1 MIGLI
6 GRKLGMS
13 QVFTDRGILLPVT
26 VLEAGPCPVVQVKT
40 AAQDG
45 YNAVQVGFGEIKDQ
59 KLTKPEAGHLKRH
72 GASPLRWLREFRLPA
87 GQEVKAGD
95 TLTVEQIEVGSRVDV
110 ISTSKGKGFQGVV
123 KRHHYHGGPASHGS
137 KTGDM
142 PGSVGSSAWPS
153 HVFKGRRLP
162 GQMGN
167 KRCTVRNLRVVK
179 IDTDRNLVLVEGSVP
194 GGSNAFVVI
203 RPAWSHPKPAA
214 HPVPAAPAKPGARP
228 AAGKKG

>member
-6 GRKLGMS
+6 GRKIGMT
-13 QVFTDRGILLPVT
+13 QVFSEKGVAIPVT

-40 AAQDG
+40 AQQDG
-45 YNAVQVGFGEIKDQ
+45 YTAAQLGFGEVKERG
-59 KLTKPEAGHLKRH
+59 LTKPARGHLARH
-72 GASPLRWLREFRLPA
+72 GSGPVRILREFLLA
-87 GQEVKAGD
+87 EGHEVKTGD
-95 TLTVEQIEVGSRVDV
+95 SITVDSVPVGSLVDV
-110 ISTSKGKGFQGVV
+110 VSTSKGKGFQGVV

-167 KRCTVRNLRVVK
+167 KRITVRNLRVVR
-179 IDTDRNLVLVEGSVP
+179 IDTDRNLILLEGSVP
-194 GGSNAFVVI
+194 GGSNTFVVI
-203 RPAWSHPKPAA
+203 RPARTRAS
-214 HPVPAAPAKPGARP
+214 
-228 AAGKKG
+228 AGKKG